1 MSADGRAAPRLLD
14 EEALREW
21 GRRLGAAAAR
31 ERVFVALF
39 GPLGAGKSTL
49 VRAAARGA
57 GVEGAVPSPTY
68 TLVNEHPLPGEDGGT
83 LFHVDLYRLSG
94 PRALDEIGWDRL
106 LAGEGPVFVEWADR
120 AEGALPADRWEVRL
134 DTPEDRSLRRVAV
147 RRAGAA
153 PRPPELPGTPPGS
166 GADAAPGETADA
178 ATGGDGSGRG
188 QPPC

>member
-1 MSADGRAAPRLLD
+1 MSAGDGDAPCLLD
-14 EEALREW
+14 EEALRRW

-31 ERVFVALF
+31 DRVFVALF

-68 TLVNEHPLPGEDGGT
+68 TLVNEHRLPGEDGGT

-106 LAGEGPVFVEWADR
+106 LSREGPVFVEWADR
-120 AEGALPADRWEVRL
+120 AGGALPGDRWEVRL
-134 DTPEDRSLRRVAV
+134 DVPEDRGLRRVAV
-147 RRAGAA
+147 RRLGDA
-153 PRPPELPGTPPGS
+153 PEPPEPGPG
-166 GADAAPGETADA
+166 ARAEAAPGGGADVA
-178 ATGGDGSGRG
+178 RG
-188 QPPC
+188 ERPC